1 MGVARSDVLTHNT
14 DLLQS
19 AAVLGARFRHCYA
32 NITAGAESMTV
43 LAANCGNQIH
53 EHRCSKEIVL
63 VAGDL
68 LPSETPAGKL
78 VPQQRNPGAVLGA
91 TTGALRALL
100 GSNNGAGSALVA
112 GGLGGYIGW
121 QGGGA
126 IFNAAQ
132 ARACIQRQKQ
142 LDAMSTNMTGH
153 VPNLSLAVLQQL
165 IVDNVQRGTISSK
178 DADTVIREANN
189 LSKERCRLSRPCPER
204 SACPRAALPAERRG
218 HRFIARAVSRRHH
231 VGGRLVCAK
240 CDLLGLVRGEHFA
253 VSCPGETIAGARSRD
268 VHHVD
273 LEMRLRACERR
284 RNGARIL
291 APAAFLTV

>member
-1 MGVARSDVLTHNT
+1 MYGRCKTDVLSQNT

-19 AAVLGARFRHCYA
+19 AAVLGALAPDTVTR
-32 NITAGAESMTV
+32 ITAGAESMTV

-68 LPSETPAGKL
+68 LQSETPAGKL

-91 TTGALRALL
+91 TTGALTGALL

-132 ARACIQRQKQ
+132 ARSCIQRQKQ

-153 VPNLSLAVLQQL
+153 VPNLSLAALQQL

-189 LSKERCRLSRPCPER
+189 LSK
-204 SACPRAALPAERRG
+204 RALQVIQALP
-218 HRFIARAVSRRHH
+218 
-231 VGGRLVCAK
+231 
-240 CDLLGLVRGEHFA
+240 
-253 VSCPGETIAGARSRD
+253 
-268 VHHVD
+268 
-273 LEMRLRACERR
+273 
-284 RNGARIL
+284 
-291 APAAFLTV
+291 